1 MFSFDGHLVQVE
13 MGTAA
18 LQRYSSKD
26 TRGLW
31 KKLVGEPPPGWG
43 DDLIRETSQ
52 LQAKLQGEG
61 VYLPGVLFSPA
72 QELPA
77 NCVRITFGV
86 SSTDFDANQLHP
98 INVLDHLA
106 RKYQPPAELTEN
118 WVLDQLFIALNH
130 IQRREFQEAM
140 NKLALVYY
148 WGSLIDYPTVRVVAL
163 LNIGGLLLI
172 NSRPD
177 DAYTSIRQ
185 AQFIVEKKDFH
196 DPYLR
201 FYTREALADIAYAR
215 GDFQAS
221 GALHLQAADT
231 IRPLGEEYFL
241 LSALHQSIVPLMEA
255 GEYKV
260 CVKVLEEVVSL
271 VSNADEDYGNTFW
284 AALYHLR
291 SDLADKTEEEL
302 LERKEQLQGQVLELQ
317 TRYDKLAQKKEAL
330 GKLAVAV
337 IHLGGSVIQ
346 YYMGALNSGDKYYDQ
361 HIQNH
366 LKVGQAEQLIITQI
380 SKTGSNHIS

>member
-106 RKYQPPAELTEN
+106 RKYQPA
-118 WVLDQLFIALNH
+118 
-130 IQRREFQEAM
+130 
-140 NKLALVYY
+140 
-148 WGSLIDYPTVRVVAL
+148 
-163 LNIGGLLLI
+163 
-172 NSRPD
+172 
-177 DAYTSIRQ
+177 
-185 AQFIVEKKDFH
+185 
-196 DPYLR
+196 
-201 FYTREALADIAYAR
+201 
-215 GDFQAS
+215 
-221 GALHLQAADT
+221 
-231 IRPLGEEYFL
+231 
-241 LSALHQSIVPLMEA
+241 
-255 GEYKV
+255 
-260 CVKVLEEVVSL
+260 
-271 VSNADEDYGNTFW
+271 
-284 AALYHLR
+284 
-291 SDLADKTEEEL
+291 
-302 LERKEQLQGQVLELQ
+302 
-317 TRYDKLAQKKEAL
+317 
-330 GKLAVAV
+330 
-337 IHLGGSVIQ
+337 
-346 YYMGALNSGDKYYDQ
+346 
-361 HIQNH
+361 
-366 LKVGQAEQLIITQI
+366 
-380 SKTGSNHIS
+380 